1 MRIIHIYRTGRRDIV
16 KPCCAALI
24 KRKESNQQF
33 KGLWIKKN
41 QGDRIF
47 QLNDAII
54 INNNLTRKREESK
67 LTETRQV
74 NKF

>member
-1 MRIIHIYRTGRRDIV
+1 MD
-16 KPCCAALI
+16 
-24 KRKESNQQF
+24 E
-33 KGLWIKKN
+33 KK

>member
-1 MRIIHIYRTGRRDIV
+1 MD
-16 KPCCAALI
+16 
-24 KRKESNQQF
+24 
-33 KGLWIKKN
+33 WKK

-54 INNNLTRKREESK
+54 FSNNLTRKREESK
-67 LTETRQV
+67 LTETRQA

>member
-1 MRIIHIYRTGRRDIV
+1 MNYEDNTYLLDWNERYSETLLYCFD
-16 KPCCAALI
+16 KK
-24 KRKESNQQF
+24 KRKDQQL

-54 INNNLTRKREESK
+54 INVKEPSQPNSLSC
-67 LTETRQV
+67 
-74 NKF
+74 